1 MDSIRLSNM
10 TGFTGSNS
18 EIYFALEYI
27 DGIGSN
33 GVFGIDLSKPKTDAN
48 LGTDYSVETNRLF
61 DNELIA
67 DLDVIASGNSIIHIE
82 KYDPDSNL
90 GFKLTTTNAITPK
103 GQFRVRDIFLP
114 TQCSSTLFLDYV
126 VVGVYSTSAS
136 LNWVTNANSV
146 SVINDNV
153 GTINV
158 NGTEYTLHPLK
169 CTGSPDRL
177 YNLETTNYYAIYS
190 PTGNIVTVDYGT
202 NIQSYFF
209 QVNYADTDSV
219 LDLYGKFATYQNAT
233 DGTLTKTPYSS
244 DSAILSSITDT
255 EYSDITSDAGR
266 TRYITVTK
274 DRLREYKNN
283 NPTATALS
291 LKYSATYNGKPLD
304 FRVDFQLP
312 EYPFVENS
320 LTGIG
325 DISVNLLD
333 NGLMVYNTNGEL
345 VELTSENIA
354 MVSSIVENSTNYI
367 SEIVSS
373 EDNYTGVII
382 LNRQM
387 IDQYFAE
394 NPSESQ
400 LSILLT
406 LITGSSLEIQ
416 HELQFNIVIVRT

>member
-1 MDSIRLSNM
+1 M
-10 TGFTGSNS
+10 
-18 EIYFALEYI
+18 
-27 DGIGSN
+27 
-33 GVFGIDLSKPKTDAN
+33 
-48 LGTDYSVETNRLF
+48 
-61 DNELIA
+61 IA

-103 GQFRVRDIFLP
+103 GQFRVRDMFLP

-158 NGTEYTLHPLK
+158 NGTEYTLRQLEY
-169 CTGSPDRL
+169 TGSPDRL

-219 LDLYGKFATYQNAT
+219 LDLYGKFATYQNVT

-244 DSAILSSITDT
+244 DSATLNSISETDT

-406 LITGSSLEIQ
+406 LTTGSSLEIQ